1 MSRFLAQL
9 LGIEFVPVLV
19 DEWQIRERHSILLPN
34 DPLQRIPEPNDHH
47 RLQRAGNREIL
58 PHLLILNPRVDS
70 GDDSQIPSSQ
80 LHILDSPTSVDQV
93 KTKRRIRKNNH
104 RKTSTRAP
112 APRRTILSQPL
123 QHLSYLDENEPP
135 LLLLVP

>member
-1 MSRFLAQL
+1 MKARSESGILFFFPTILFTGYPNPTTTTGFSE
-9 LGIEFVPVLV
+9 LGI
-19 DEWQIRERHSILLPN
+19 
-34 DPLQRIPEPNDHH
+34 
-47 RLQRAGNREIL
+47 AKIL

-104 RKTSTRAP
+104 RKTSTRDP

-123 QHLSYLDENEPP
+123 QHLSFLD
-135 LLLLVP
+135 